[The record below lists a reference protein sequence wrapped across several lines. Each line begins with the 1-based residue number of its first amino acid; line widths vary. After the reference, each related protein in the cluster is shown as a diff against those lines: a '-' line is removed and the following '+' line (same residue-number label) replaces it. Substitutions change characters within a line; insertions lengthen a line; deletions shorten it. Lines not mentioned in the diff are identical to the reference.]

1 MYKFFKGS
9 AKVKISGKR
18 TERFLNI
25 LAKNKILIWDVS
37 KKSENELEFFVYKR
51 NIPFL
56 KKKAAETGAN
66 FEILREY
73 GFFEETK
80 RLKKR
85 WVIAVFLPVF
95 AFLLFLFSSVIW
107 SVDIPKTDYIEK
119 EKIESALKEVGIAK
133 GKIKYNMNVRH
144 ASNYL
149 LMKYEEL
156 IWANVEIFGTRVE
169 VTLVP
174 RDEKPKIVDK
184 DTPCNI
190 VAKKDG
196 YIISVTAEN
205 GDKAVKTGDLV
216 VKGQT
221 LISGVVQ
228 STAVGARYVHA
239 QGKVVARAVT
249 EKKKEQKLY
258 KYTKNYTQKSKNIY
272 EIAIGKIK
280 IPIDFQKNIDFF
292 NYDSIIKESD
302 ILFFKI
308 KKETKNEYSLKKE
321 KLSEK
326 EAVKICS
333 DRLFGEIEKTTEN
346 IKDKKVTYE
355 KKDDETVLV
364 RVSVI
369 SEEDIAAE
377 VPLKTDVV
385 KKDKETE

>member
-1 MYKFFKGS
+1 MCKFFRGYV
-9 AKVKISGKR
+9 KVKISGKR

-25 LAKNKILIWDVS
+25 LAKNKISVWDVS
-37 KKSENELEFFVYKR
+37 KKSENEVEFFMYKR
-51 NIPFL
+51 NGSFVREKTSEMGLI
-56 KKKAAETGAN
+56 

-85 WVIAVFLPVF
+85 WMLAVFLPAF
-95 AFLLFLFSSVIW
+95 AFFLFLFSSVIW
-107 SVDIPKTDYIEK
+107 SVDIPETDYIEK
-119 EKIESALKEVGIAK
+119 EKIESALKEAGIAK

-149 LMKYEEL
+149 LLKYEEL

-184 DTPCNI
+184 DTPGNL

-196 YIISVTAEN
+196 YILEVTAEN
-205 GDKAVKTGDLV
+205 GEKAVKTGDFV
-216 VKGQT
+216 VKGQI
-221 LISGVVQ
+221 LVSGVVQ

-239 QGKVVARAVT
+239 QGKVIAEAVT
-249 EKKKEQKLY
+249 EKSKEQKLY

-272 EIAIGKIK
+272 EITIGKIK

-302 ILFFKI
+302 VLFFNV
-308 KKETKNEYSLKKE
+308 KKEERNEYTLKKE
-321 KLSEK
+321 RLSEA
-326 EAVKICS
+326 EAVKLCA
-333 DRLFGEIEKTTEN
+333 DKLFGEIKKTTKN

-364 RVSVI
+364 RVTVI
-369 SEEDIAAE
+369 SEEDIARE
-377 VPLKTDVV
+377 EPLKTDIV
-385 KKDKETE
+385 KKNKETE

>member
-1 MYKFFKGS
+1 MYKFFKGY
-9 AKVKISGKR
+9 AKVEMSGKR
-18 TERFLNI
+18 TERLLNI
-25 LAKNKILIWDVS
+25 LAENNILIWDI
-37 KKSENELEFFVYKR
+37 KKKNENETEFFVYKKSLR
-51 NIPFL
+51 FL
-56 KKKAAETGAN
+56 KENSEKLGIYVVIKK
-66 FEILREY
+66 EY
-73 GFFEETK
+73 GFFEEIK

-85 WVIAVFLPVF
+85 WMFAVFLPIF

-107 SVDIPKTDYIEK
+107 SVDIPKNNYIEK
-119 EKIESALKEVGIAK
+119 EKIESALKDVGIAK

-144 ASNYL
+144 ATNYL

-156 IWANVEIFGTRVE
+156 IWANVEILGTRVA

-196 YIISVTAEN
+196 YIINVIAEN
-205 GDKAVKTGDLV
+205 GEKIVKKGDFA

-228 STAVGARYVHA
+228 STMIGARYVHA
-239 QGKVVARAVT
+239 QGEVLAETTT

-258 KYTKNYTQKSKNIY
+258 KYNKNYTKRSKNIY
-272 EIAIGKIK
+272 EINVGKIK

-292 NYDSIIKESD
+292 NYDSIIKERD
-302 ILFFKI
+302 ILFFKV
-308 KKETKNEYSLKKE
+308 KKEERNEYTLKKE

-333 DRLFGEIEKTTEN
+333 DKLFNEIKKTTKN

-364 RVSVI
+364 KVTVLSK
-369 SEEDIAAE
+369 ENIAAE
-377 VPLKTDVV
+377 TPLKTDVI
-385 KKDKETE
+385 KKETE

>member
-1 MYKFFKGS
+1 MYKFFKGY

-25 LAKNKILIWDVS
+25 LAESNILIWDI
-37 KKSENELEFFVYKR
+37 KKKNENETEFFVYKKSL
-51 NIPFL
+51 PFL
-56 KKKAAETGAN
+56 KEKSEKFGAFVETKK
-66 FEILREY
+66 EY
-73 GFFEETK
+73 GFFEEIK

-85 WVIAVFLPVF
+85 WMFAVFLPAFVF
-95 AFLLFLFSSVIW
+95 SLFLFSSVIW
-107 SVDIPKTDYIEK
+107 SVDIPKNDYIER
-119 EKIESALKEVGIAK
+119 EKIESALKDVGIAK

-144 ASNYL
+144 AANYL

-156 IWANVEIFGTRVE
+156 IWANVEIFGTKVV

-174 RDEKPKIVDK
+174 RDKKPEIVDK

-196 YIISVTAEN
+196 YIINVTAEN
-205 GDKAVKTGDLV
+205 GEKIVKKGDFA

-228 STAVGARYVHA
+228 STMVGARYVHA
-239 QGKVVARAVT
+239 QGEVLAEAIT
-249 EKKKEQKLY
+249 EKKEEQKLY
-258 KYTKNYTQKSKNIY
+258 KYSKNYTKKSKNIY
-272 EIAIGKIK
+272 EINVGKIK

-292 NYDSIIKESD
+292 NYDSIIKESN
-302 ILFFKI
+302 ILFFKV
-308 KKETKNEYSLKKE
+308 KKEERNEYTLKKE

-333 DRLFGEIEKTTEN
+333 DKLFNEIKKTTKN

-355 KKDDETVLV
+355 RKDDETVLV
-364 RVSVI
+364 KVSVV
-369 SEEDIAAE
+369 SEEDIASQ

-385 KKDKETE
+385 KKETETE